1 MKAVVRNR
9 EPEGSVNPWKVVG
22 LFLGL
27 AGVLTAIGVCL
38 GGCHVYAANRFPEG
52 FVEVG
57 ATGAELDPECAALDD
72 SFVTWSTVAAVS
84 GGISTGTSGAI
95 GAVEAWG
102 GPHSD
107 DAVLGLSI
115 GSGVTG
121 ALALAAGIVA
131 GYYAERFGER
141 CGP

>member
-1 MKAVVRNR
+1 MKAVVSTK
-9 EPEGSVNPWKVVG
+9 EPETGLNPWKAVG
-22 LFLGL
+22 LFLGG
-27 AGVLTAIGVCL
+27 AAILTAIGVCL
-38 GGCHVYAANRFPEG
+38 GSCHLVAARD
-52 FVEVG
+52 EVG
-57 ATGAELDPECAALDD
+57 GTDPANPECVELDRN
-72 SFVTWSTVAAVS
+72 FVAWSTVAAVA
-84 GGISTGTSGAI
+84 GGISTGSSAAI
-95 GAVEAWG
+95 GAVEAWD

-115 GSGVTG
+115 GAGTAG